1 MAIRTKDDGD
11 IEVMERDEHMRA
23 NVPAKRE
30 EGSQQDIGVAPLVVM
45 TGGDPL
51 TVTHQNPTPPT
62 NFSYNSYGTPPT
74 PPAQPFVDDGTAG
87 ATTAIATPLSA
98 IAGVSGTASEATGT
112 VVIDTDTNNTTSIT
126 VEGAYTNTPNAS
138 HPSSNAPATN
148 ATITSVAPPTMPGT
162 GGTINLLVIG
172 TGFEPQS
179 KVSVDGVPMVTQF
192 NSPTGLRA
200 MNAPVR
206 TSAGTSNVTVTTG
219 AYTTPATT
227 WTFT

>member
-1 MAIRTKDDGD
+1 MATRTKDDGD
-11 IEVMERDEHMRA
+11 TAVMERDEHMRA
-23 NVPAKRE
+23 NVPARRE
-30 EGSQQDIGVAPLVVM
+30 EGSQQDIGIAPLVVM

-112 VVIDTDTNNTTSIT
+112 VVIDSDTNNSTSIT
-126 VEGAYTNTPNAS
+126 VQGAYTNTPNAS
-138 HPSSNAPATN
+138 HPSANAPATLP
-148 ATITSVAPPTMPGT
+148 TITSLVPATTLGT
-162 GGTINLLVIG
+162 GGTMDLTVNG

-179 KVSVDGVPMVTQF
+179 KVAIDGVMQVTNF
-192 NSPTGLRA
+192 ISPTKLSGQ
-200 MNAPVR
+200 NCPKR
-206 TSAGTSNVTVTTG
+206 TSAGTSAVTVVTG
-219 AYTTPATT
+219 GTATAAT
-227 WTFT
+227 NWTFT